1 MNDTEKNI
9 IFSLYN
15 SPGYTCELDYNQ
27 PLIQGLLARNYIYM
41 GGQQQVTLDV
51 FTNCIPARFTLQPY
65 VYQTLDHYKPKIKEY
80 IRKMEKRV
88 SKAKRTSK
96 KEKLKSEL
104 EIIRENY
111 NRMYQR

>member
-1 MNDTEKNI
+1 
-9 IFSLYN
+9 
-15 SPGYTCELDYNQ
+15 
-27 PLIQGLLARNYIYM
+27 
-41 GGQQQVTLDV
+41 
-51 FTNCIPARFTLQPY
+51 
-65 VYQTLDHYKPKIKEY
+65 
-80 IRKMEKRV
+80 MEKRV